1 MNFFSVPTFFVF
13 IAQKKIVF
21 CYNSLCSFCGHMVQ
35 NCERTFSY
43 SCLSVQRGPQKDAV
57 FKLFTFTF
65 VISLKRAIFPFP
77 WAHTGSGIL
86 SHSCLRFDRPLSL
99 QGACISRLHPYS
111 SHFSTE
117 DDGSML
123 LQCWYPLLRCMVL
136 QPRCSAE

>member
-1 MNFFSVPTFFVF
+1 MNFFSVPSFLS
-13 IAQKKIVF
+13 
-21 CYNSLCSFCGHMVQ
+21 SLPGK
-35 NCERTFSY
+35 NCFLLQFPLFLVWSHGPKLWKDFSY

-65 VISLKRAIFPFP
+65 IIALKRAIFPFP

-86 SHSCLRFDRPLSL
+86 SHSCHRFDRPLSL
-99 QGACISRLHPYS
+99 QGACISRLHPCS

-117 DDGSML
+117 GDGSML
-123 LQCWYPLLRCMVL
+123 LQCWYPLLPYMVL